1 MYTHF
6 VKKTKFIC
14 VTFITKRP
22 KLFLNKDSNLP
33 FLGICRS
40 QFPPLIFLAWSWCQ
54 KVKITMRTSLR
65 NKRSCEQKDLLKKN
79 CLIII
84 LKDLIKQSVIKHTL
98 WKVSLF
104 GAFQVRIW
112 SEYGKIRTRKSPN
125 MDTFYL
131 VTKSFQFSSTLQFFF
146 FDWLMEKSSTLRH
159 VLNKYF
165 LFILNIIEIQ

>member
-1 MYTHF
+1 MLRLLLNDRNY
-6 VKKTKFIC
+6 
-14 VTFITKRP
+14 
-22 KLFLNKDSNLP
+22 FLNKDYNLP

-54 KVKITMRTSLR
+54 KVKITMWTSLR

-84 LKDLIKQSVIKHTL
+84 LKGLIKQSVIKHTL

-104 GAFQVRIW
+104 GAFLVRIW

-131 VTKSFQFSSTLQFFF
+131 VTKSNFFQFFF
-146 FDWLMEKSSTLRH
+146 FDWPMEKSSTLRH